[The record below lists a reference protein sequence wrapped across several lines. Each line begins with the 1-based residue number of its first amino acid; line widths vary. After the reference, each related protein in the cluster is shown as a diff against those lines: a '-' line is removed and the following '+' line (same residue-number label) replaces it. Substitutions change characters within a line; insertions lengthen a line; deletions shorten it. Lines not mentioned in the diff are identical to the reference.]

1 MPNGQHC
8 VPFMFILQ
16 IVMGLGGQDSTIQDH
31 YVCELP
37 ESSRKLAL
45 DELREDDFVRQ
56 QSLDQMREWINKNSN
71 IKKCR
76 TGNQPF

>member
-1 MPNGQHC
+1 MPNGKYC
-8 VPFMFILQ
+8 VPFMFVLQ
-16 IVMGLGGQDSTIQDH
+16 IAMGLGGQDSTIQDQ
-31 YVCELP
+31 YVCNLP

-56 QSLDQMREWINKNSN
+56 QSLDQMRDWINKNSN

-76 TGNQPF
+76 TGNESF